1 VIRSSDKI
9 LIKTFDQVKKHNF
22 DQVNFGQVIIS
33 RPIFSQIEMCSRFI
47 KITIS
52 YSLQESGKNKVIF

>member
-22 DQVNFGQVIIS
+22 DQVNFGQVII
-33 RPIFSQIEMCSRFI
+33 PQLLLCIFSIQ
-47 KITIS
+47 
-52 YSLQESGKNKVIF
+52 